1 MTQDELKKKK
11 YIEIEGEAESQNEL
25 QEVIENTQKD
35 NRPMNNYSRAIV
47 YVDGKIA
54 AVITNN
60 EVEQAENVDVRLK
73 PVYDK

>member
-1 MTQDELKKKK
+1 MTQDELKK
-11 YIEIEGEAESQNEL
+11 
-25 QEVIENTQKD
+25 VIDKTQKD
-35 NRPMNNYSRAIV
+35 NRPMNYYSRVVV

-73 PVYDK
+73 PVYDN

>member
-1 MTQDELKKKK
+1 MTQDELKK
-11 YIEIEGEAESQNEL
+11 
-25 QEVIENTQKD
+25 VIDKTQKD
-35 NRPMNNYSRAIV
+35 NRPMNYYSRVVV

-73 PVYDK
+73 PVYDKQ

>member
-1 MTQDELKKKK
+1 MTQDELKKT
-11 YIEIEGEAESQNEL
+11 IER
-25 QEVIENTQKD
+25 TQKD
-35 NRPMNNYSRAIV
+35 NRPMDYYSRAIV

>member
-1 MTQDELKKKK
+1 
-11 YIEIEGEAESQNEL
+11 
-25 QEVIENTQKD
+25 
-35 NRPMNNYSRAIV
+35 MNYYSRAIV

-54 AVITNN
+54 AIITNN

>member
-1 MTQDELKKKK
+1 MTQDELKKA
-11 YIEIEGEAESQNEL
+11 IER
-25 QEVIENTQKD
+25 TQKN
-35 NRPMNNYSRAIV
+35 NRPMDYYSRAIV

-54 AVITNN
+54 AVITND

>member
-1 MTQDELKKKK
+1 MTQDELKK
-11 YIEIEGEAESQNEL
+11 
-25 QEVIENTQKD
+25 VIDKTQKD
-35 NRPMNNYSRAIV
+35 NRPMNYYSRAVV

-73 PVYDK
+73 PVYDKQ

>member
-1 MTQDELKKKK
+1 MD
-11 YIEIEGEAESQNEL
+11 Y
-25 QEVIENTQKD
+25 
-35 NRPMNNYSRAIV
+35 YSRAIV

-54 AVITNN
+54 AVITND

>member
-1 MTQDELKKKK
+1 MTQDELKKA
-11 YIEIEGEAESQNEL
+11 IER
-25 QEVIENTQKD
+25 TQKD